1 MTEEALE
8 GAPVTPE
15 PVEPVVPEVSEVIEE
30 VQQPSV
36 PETGLTESRL
46 EQLLKAQDERFE
58 AMEERLER
66 AAQSAKDRGISKNA
80 QEIAAIRGQLESLG
94 GDWGALQAQAETQS
108 LYDRIALLEGGVTS
122 SPAPAP
128 VAQVWQEEWASES
141 QKIQDAAAKRGV
153 NLEPEEY
160 NAAMFNNGVAF
171 KTKGDAYAALNNAII
186 AKAQGE
192 AIPVAAVA
200 TEGGDV
206 ATPPAPLAPP
216 KTSAQQFEEAKA
228 AGDYEAM
235 EAIQAERWDN
245 VEKLQKVQ
253 TAQEALDAAG
263 ISAEDLIEQ

>member
-1 MTEEALE
+1 MTDTVVE

-15 PVEPVVPEVSEVIEE
+15 PVEPTIPEVSEVTPE

-108 LYDRIALLEGGVTS
+108 LYDRIAQLEGGVTS

-128 VAQVWQEEWASES
+128 DAQEWREEWASES
-141 QKIQDAAAKRGV
+141 QKILDAAAKREV
-153 NLEPEEY
+153 TLSPEEY

-171 KTKGDAYAALNNAII
+171 NTKGDAYAALNQAIL

-200 TEGGDV
+200 TEGGSV
-206 ATPPAPLAPP
+206 APPPAPPAEP
-216 KTSAQQFEEAKA
+216 KAFRQQL
-228 AGDYEAM
+228 D
-235 EAIQAERWDN
+235 
-245 VEKLQKVQ
+245 
-253 TAQEALDAAG
+253 EALASGDIAKQDEIMANQWKEFESLQEKEAALAQLKAAG
-263 ISAEDLIEQ
+263 ISPEDLIE

>member
-1 MTEEALE
+1 MTESVQE

-15 PVEPVVPEVSEVIEE
+15 PVEPAVPEVSEVIEE

-36 PETGLTESRL
+36 PDTGLTESRL
-46 EQLLKAQDERFE
+46 EQLLAAQDERFE

-108 LYDRIALLEGGVTS
+108 LYDRIAQLESGGTS

-128 VAQVWQEEWASES
+128 IAQVWQEEWASES

-153 NLEPEEY
+153 NLAPEEY

-206 ATPPAPLAPP
+206 AAPPAPPAEP
-216 KTSAQQFEEAKA
+216 KAFRQQL
-228 AGDYEAM
+228 D
-235 EAIQAERWDN
+235 EAIASGDIAKQDEIMANRWKEFEDLQ
-245 VEKLQKVQ
+245 EKEAAL
-253 TAQEALDAAG
+253 AQLKAAG
-263 ISAEDLIEQ
+263 ISPEDLIE

>member
-1 MTEEALE
+1 MTESVQE

-15 PVEPVVPEVSEVIEE
+15 PVEPAVPEVSEVIEE

-36 PETGLTESRL
+36 PDTGLTESRL

-66 AAQSAKDRGISKNA
+66 TAQSAKDRGISKNA

-108 LYDRIALLEGGVTS
+108 LYDRIAQLETGVTS

-128 VAQVWQEEWASES
+128 IAQVWQEEWASES

-153 NLEPEEY
+153 NLAPEEY

-200 TEGGDV
+200 TEGGSV
-206 ATPPAPLAPP
+206 ATPPAPPAEP
-216 KTSAQQFEEAKA
+216 KAFRQQL
-228 AGDYEAM
+228 D
-235 EAIQAERWDN
+235 EAIASGDTAKQDEIMANRWKEFEDLQ
-245 VEKLQKVQ
+245 EK
-253 TAQEALDAAG
+253 EAALATLKAAG
-263 ISAEDLIEQ
+263 ISPEDLIE